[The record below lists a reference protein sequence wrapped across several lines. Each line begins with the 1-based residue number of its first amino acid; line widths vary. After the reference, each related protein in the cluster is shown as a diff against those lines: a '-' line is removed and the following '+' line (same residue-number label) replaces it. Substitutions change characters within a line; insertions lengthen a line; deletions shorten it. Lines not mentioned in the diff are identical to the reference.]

1 MTRNINSYSRI
12 NNLVSTTGQRSMK
25 FSPTIP
31 DDKLFELISRELDK
45 GKTVALAIIIEKIG
59 SGPRDVGAKMAV
71 LPDGTSLSTLGGG
84 PFEKRVIEKALEVIR
99 TGKPCIVRFDFTGK
113 GVNDAVDT
121 GLICG
126 GVLTVYIDVLKP
138 SPNIFI
144 VGAGRIGK
152 PLADILGGILKYKV
166 IILDPQQEL
175 VSKEIFPYARE
186 LFNGS
191 PQDIAD
197 YIYSN
202 ARDNDI
208 VLIVH
213 GEINV
218 DYPVLK
224 KALQSRAKYIGLL
237 GSRRK
242 VVEFIKRLVKEGIDV
257 ERIKTKLYAPIG
269 IDIGSE
275 TPEEIA
281 ISIASKVITYIRG
294 LNKKEYK
301 DLDIIRTDI
310 MSNLIN
316 YKSNN

>member
-1 MTRNINSYSRI
+1 
-12 NNLVSTTGQRSMK
+12 MK

-31 DDKLFELISRELDK
+31 DDELFELITRELNK

-71 LPDGTSLSTLGGG
+71 LPGGTTLGTLGGG
-84 PFEKRVIEKALEVIR
+84 PFERRVIENAIEAIR
-99 TGKPCIVRFDFTGK
+99 TGKPRIVKFDFTGK
-113 GVNDAVDT
+113 GVKGAIDT

-166 IILDPQQEL
+166 IILDPQREL

-186 LFNGS
+186 LFIGS
-191 PQDIAD
+191 PEDIAN
-197 YIYSN
+197 YVYNN
-202 ARDNDI
+202 ARESDI
-208 VLIVH
+208 IIIVH
-213 GEINV
+213 GEISV

-224 KALQSRAKYIGLL
+224 RALLSKARYIGLL

-242 VVEFIKRLVKEGIDV
+242 VVEFIKKLVKEGIDI
-257 ERIKTKLYAPIG
+257 EKIKTKLYAPIG

-281 ISIASKVITYIRG
+281 VSIASKVITYIRG
-294 LNKKEYK
+294 YENSEYK
-301 DLDIIRTDI
+301 DLDLVRTRI
-310 MSNLIN
+310 LNTLFSEEE
-316 YKSNN
+316 K

>member
-1 MTRNINSYSRI
+1 
-12 NNLVSTTGQRSMK
+12 MK
-25 FSPTIP
+25 FSPTMP
-31 DDKLFELISRELDK
+31 DDELFELITRELDK

-71 LPDGTSLSTLGGG
+71 LPDGTTLGTLGGG
-84 PFEKRVIEKALEVIR
+84 PFERRVIENAIEAIR
-99 TGKPCIVRFDFTGK
+99 TGKPRIVKFDFTGK
-113 GVNDAVDT
+113 GVKGAIDT

-152 PLADILGGILKYKV
+152 PLADILGSILKYKV
-166 IILDPQQEL
+166 IILDPQREL

-186 LFNGS
+186 LFIGS
-191 PQDIAD
+191 PEDIAN
-197 YIYSN
+197 YIYNN
-202 ARDNDI
+202 ARESDI
-208 VLIVH
+208 ILIVH
-213 GEINV
+213 GEIGV

-224 KALQSRAKYIGLL
+224 KALLSKARYIGLL

-242 VVEFIKRLVKEGIDV
+242 VVEFIKKLVKEGIDI
-257 ERIKTKLYAPIG
+257 EKIKTKLYAPIG

-281 ISIASKVITYIRG
+281 VSIASKVITYIRG
-294 LNKKEYK
+294 YENSEYK
-301 DLDIIRTDI
+301 DLDLVRTRI
-310 MSNLIN
+310 LNTLFSEEE
-316 YKSNN
+316 K

>member
-1 MTRNINSYSRI
+1 
-12 NNLVSTTGQRSMK
+12 MK
-25 FSPTIP
+25 FSSTIP
-31 DDKLFELISRELDK
+31 DDELFELITRELNK

-71 LPDGTSLSTLGGG
+71 LPGGTTLGTLGGG
-84 PFEKRVIEKALEVIR
+84 PFERRVIENAIEAIR
-99 TGKPCIVRFDFTGK
+99 TGKPRIVKFDFTGK
-113 GVNDAVDT
+113 GVKGAIDT

-166 IILDPQQEL
+166 IILDPQREL

-186 LFNGS
+186 LFIGS
-191 PQDIAD
+191 PEDIAN
-197 YIYSN
+197 YVYNN
-202 ARDNDI
+202 ARESDI
-208 VLIVH
+208 IIIVH
-213 GEINV
+213 GEISV

-224 KALQSRAKYIGLL
+224 RALLSKARYIGLL

-242 VVEFIKRLVKEGIDV
+242 VVEFIKKLVKEGIDI
-257 ERIKTKLYAPIG
+257 EKIKTKLYAPIG

-281 ISIASKVITYIRG
+281 VSIASKVITYIRG
-294 LNKKEYK
+294 YENSEYK
-301 DLDIIRTDI
+301 DLDLVRTRI
-310 MSNLIN
+310 LNTLFSEEE
-316 YKSNN
+316 K

>member
-1 MTRNINSYSRI
+1 
-12 NNLVSTTGQRSMK
+12 MK

-31 DDKLFELISRELDK
+31 DDKLFELITRELDK

-71 LPDGTSLSTLGGG
+71 LPDGTTLGTLGGG
-84 PFEKRVIEKALEVIR
+84 PFERRVIENAIEAIR
-99 TGKPCIVRFDFTGK
+99 TGKPRIVKFDFTGK
-113 GVNDAVDT
+113 GVKGAIDT

-166 IILDPQQEL
+166 IILDPQREL

-186 LFNGS
+186 LFIGS
-191 PQDIAD
+191 PEDIAN
-197 YIYSN
+197 YVYNN
-202 ARDNDI
+202 ARENDI
-208 VLIVH
+208 ILIVH
-213 GEINV
+213 GEISV

-224 KALQSRAKYIGLL
+224 KALLSKARYIGLL

-242 VVEFIKRLVKEGIDV
+242 VVEFIKKLVKEGIDI
-257 ERIKTKLYAPIG
+257 EKIKTKLYAPIG

-281 ISIASKVITYIRG
+281 VSIASKVITYIRG
-294 LNKKEYK
+294 YENSEYK
-301 DLDIIRTDI
+301 DLDLVRTRI
-310 MSNLIN
+310 LNTLFSEEE
-316 YKSNN
+316 K

>member
-1 MTRNINSYSRI
+1 
-12 NNLVSTTGQRSMK
+12 MK
-25 FSPTIP
+25 FSPTMP
-31 DDKLFELISRELDK
+31 DDELFELITRELDK

-71 LPDGTSLSTLGGG
+71 LPDGTTLGTLGGG
-84 PFEKRVIEKALEVIR
+84 PFERRVIENAIEAIR
-99 TGKPCIVRFDFTGK
+99 TGKPRIVKFDFTGK
-113 GVNDAVDT
+113 GVKGAIDT

-166 IILDPQQEL
+166 IILDPQREL

-186 LFNGS
+186 LFIGS
-191 PQDIAD
+191 PEDIAN
-197 YIYSN
+197 YVYNN
-202 ARDNDI
+202 ARENDI
-208 VLIVH
+208 ILIVH
-213 GEINV
+213 GEISV

-224 KALQSRAKYIGLL
+224 KALLSKARYIGLL

-242 VVEFIKRLVKEGIDV
+242 VVEFIKKLVKEGIDI
-257 ERIKTKLYAPIG
+257 EKIKTKLYAPIG

-281 ISIASKVITYIRG
+281 VSIASKVITYIRG
-294 LNKKEYK
+294 YENSEYK
-301 DLDIIRTDI
+301 DLDLVRTRI
-310 MSNLIN
+310 LNTLFSEEE
-316 YKSNN
+316 K

>member
-1 MTRNINSYSRI
+1 
-12 NNLVSTTGQRSMK
+12 MK

-31 DDKLFELISRELDK
+31 DDKLFELITRELNK

-71 LPDGTSLSTLGGG
+71 LPDGTTLGTLGGG
-84 PFEKRVIEKALEVIR
+84 PFERGVIENAIEAIR
-99 TGKPCIVRFDFTGK
+99 TGKPRIVKFDFTGK
-113 GVNDAVDT
+113 GVKGAVDT

-152 PLADILGGILKYKV
+152 PLADILGGILKYNV

-175 VSKEIFPYARE
+175 ISKEIFPYARE
-186 LFNGS
+186 LFIGS
-191 PQDIAD
+191 PEDIAN
-197 YIYSN
+197 YVYNN
-202 ARDNDI
+202 AKENDI
-208 VLIVH
+208 ILVVH
-213 GEINV
+213 GEISV

-224 KALQSRAKYIGLL
+224 KALLSKAKYIGLL

-242 VVEFIKRLVKEGIDV
+242 VVEFIKKLIREGIDI
-257 ERIKTKLYAPIG
+257 EKIKTKLHAPIG

-281 ISIASKVITYIRG
+281 VSIASKVITYIRG
-294 LNKKEYK
+294 YESTEYK
-301 DLDIIRTDI
+301 DLDLVRTKIIDTLFDREE
-310 MSNLIN
+310 
-316 YKSNN
+316 K

>member
-1 MTRNINSYSRI
+1 
-12 NNLVSTTGQRSMK
+12 MK

-31 DDKLFELISRELDK
+31 DDKLFELITRELNK

-71 LPDGTSLSTLGGG
+71 LPDGTTLGTLGGG
-84 PFEKRVIEKALEVIR
+84 PFERRVIENAIEAIR
-99 TGKPCIVRFDFTGK
+99 TGKPRIVKFDFTGK
-113 GVNDAVDT
+113 GVKGAIDT

-152 PLADILGGILKYKV
+152 PLADILGDILKYKV

-186 LFNGS
+186 LFIGS
-191 PQDIAD
+191 PEDIAN
-197 YIYSN
+197 YVYNN
-202 ARDNDI
+202 ARENDI
-208 VLIVH
+208 ILIVH
-213 GEINV
+213 GEISV

-224 KALQSRAKYIGLL
+224 KALLSKARYIGLL

-242 VVEFIKRLVKEGIDV
+242 VVEFIKKLVKEGIDI
-257 ERIKTKLYAPIG
+257 EKIKTKLYAPIG

-281 ISIASKVITYIRG
+281 VSIASKVITYIRG
-294 LNKKEYK
+294 YENSEYK
-301 DLDIIRTDI
+301 DLDLVRTRI
-310 MSNLIN
+310 LNTLFSEEE
-316 YKSNN
+316 K

>member
-1 MTRNINSYSRI
+1 
-12 NNLVSTTGQRSMK
+12 MK

-31 DDKLFELISRELDK
+31 DDKLFELITRELNK

-71 LPDGTSLSTLGGG
+71 LPDGTTLGTLGGG
-84 PFEKRVIEKALEVIR
+84 PFERRVIENAIEAIR
-99 TGKPCIVRFDFTGK
+99 TGKPRIVKFDFTGK
-113 GVNDAVDT
+113 GVKGAIDT

-166 IILDPQQEL
+166 IILDPQREL

-186 LFNGS
+186 LFIGS
-191 PQDIAD
+191 PEDIAN
-197 YIYSN
+197 YVYNN
-202 ARDNDI
+202 ARENDI
-208 VLIVH
+208 ILIVH
-213 GEINV
+213 GEISV
-218 DYPVLK
+218 DYTVLK
-224 KALQSRAKYIGLL
+224 KALLSKARYIGLL

-242 VVEFIKRLVKEGIDV
+242 VVEFIKKLVKEGIDI
-257 ERIKTKLYAPIG
+257 EKIKTKLYAPIG

-281 ISIASKVITYIRG
+281 VSIASKVITYIRG
-294 LNKKEYK
+294 YENSEYK
-301 DLDIIRTDI
+301 DLDLVRTRI
-310 MSNLIN
+310 LNTLFSEEE
-316 YKSNN
+316 K